1 MSDYMPVSKIRQP
14 RILYHID
21 DPDMAQVERLRAY
34 GSGRNLNAIY
44 TEALR
49 IGADILL
56 QRLEQNNAYLPKKS
70 HIAAPAPAQVLYP
83 SLIPAPAPT
92 PVQAVTPETGPPPV
106 VIPPMPASPRIKP
119 SLSAA
124 TAARFPPFGG

>member
-21 DPDMAQVERLRAY
+21 DPEMAKVEKLRVY
-34 GSGRNLNAIY
+34 GNFRNLNAIY

-49 IGADILL
+49 IGAEILL

-70 HIAAPAPAQVLYP
+70 HIAAPAPVQVLYP
-83 SLIPAPAPT
+83 SVIPT
-92 PVQAVTPETGPPPV
+92 PSKVPVQVVAPESDPPPV
-106 VIPPMPASPRIKP
+106 VIPPMPAMPRIKP
-119 SLSAA
+119 SL
-124 TAARFPPFGG
+124 